1 MYSSIINF
9 FMWNLLPDVCYVN
22 LLSEILLN
30 NNFILYK
37 LDNYNWLKAPINID
51 TYFNHIY
58 FI

>member
-37 LDNYNWLKAPINID
+37 LDNYNWLKAPINIG